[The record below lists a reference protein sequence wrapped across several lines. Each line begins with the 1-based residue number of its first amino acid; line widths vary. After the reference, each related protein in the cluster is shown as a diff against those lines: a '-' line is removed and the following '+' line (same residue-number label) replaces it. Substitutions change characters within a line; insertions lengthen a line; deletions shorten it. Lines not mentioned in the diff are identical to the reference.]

1 MNLDKPPIQLVVF
14 DWAGTTVDFG
24 SQAPAAAFKSV
35 FAEHGVEV
43 TDAEARAPMGFN
55 KRQHLVAMLDQ
66 PRIDALWK
74 SVHGRAW
81 NEGDVDQMYQ
91 EFMPLQMKTIAR
103 HSELVPGLIDVVSE
117 LRAMGCRI
125 AGTTGYFR
133 QAAAA
138 VATQAANAGF
148 QPDVNVCADDI
159 AQGRPAPWMI
169 YRAMEQTGVYP
180 PSAVLNV
187 GDTVADIQAGVN
199 AGCWSVGVCDSSSM
213 MGLTQQ
219 DFMSLPEHQRAAKLH
234 DVAKSFQSAG
244 SHSTIATI
252 SQLPALLRS
261 IDQRQD
267 ARPRILDD
275 QVGV

>member
-1 MNLDKPPIQLVVF
+1 MKLDKPPIQLIVF

-55 KRQHLVAMLDQ
+55 KRQHLIAMLDQ

-74 SVHGRAW
+74 SVHGRPW
-81 NEGDVDQMYQ
+81 NEGDVDQMYH
-91 EFMPLQMKTIAR
+91 EFMPLQMKTIAL
-103 HSELVPGLIDVVSE
+103 HSELVPGLIDAVSE
-117 LRAMGCRI
+117 LRAMGCKI

-133 QAAAA
+133 EAAAA
-138 VATQAANAGF
+138 VAKRAATAGF

-159 AQGRPAPWMI
+159 VQGRPAPWMI

-180 PSAVLNV
+180 TSAVLNV
-187 GDTVADIQAGVN
+187 GDTIADIQAGVN
-199 AGCWSVGVCDSSSM
+199 AGCWSVGVCDSSSV
-213 MGLTQQ
+213 MGLTRQ
-219 DFMSLPEHQRAAKLH
+219 DFVSLPEHQRAANLQ

-244 SHSTIATI
+244 SHATIATI
-252 SQLPALLRS
+252 SQLPMLLRRIS
-261 IDQRQD
+261 QLQD
-267 ARPRILDD
+267 ARPRIMDD
-275 QVGV
+275 QVCV